1 MLGLMTS
8 VKAVEQLT
16 IEAALTRS
24 SELAWKAFALHPL
37 VDSITVG
44 RSLLERY
51 RQIHPGIA
59 RALD

>member
-44 RSLLERY
+44 RALLDGY
-51 RQIHPGIA
+51 RQVHPEVA
-59 RALD
+59 AALD